1 MAQRITQYQ
10 FPVLFT
16 LFLIGFLAPATH
28 AQTPVATRLTSGLD
42 VGFGFKTNTYS
53 PSATYY
59 QLLNIG
65 EKKLFSV
72 GYTVRFASLYIDNQ
86 NFYTAPA
93 RLTRGG
99 TGFYALTAPLQLQNI
114 DTLRM
119 DYASNTSLNFGI
131 RAQVNLGRV
140 EIGAS
145 ADLLGFVFGRMR
157 TGRVISS
164 GGGIQLT
171 NQAGADSARLPFRG
185 DAQFQSARS
194 RGGNIRLLGDNDR
207 GTLATEVFGRVRINQ
222 RLGVKVGYQ
231 WITTETRLRVID
243 AVSNNDRFRYRA
255 GLAYLALSF
264 PFFN

>member
-1 MAQRITQYQ
+1 MAQRITRYQ
-10 FPVLFT
+10 LPILST
-16 LFLIGFLAPATH
+16 LFLIGFLISGVH
-28 AQTPVATRLTSGLD
+28 AQTPVSTRLTSGLD
-42 VGFGFKTNTYS
+42 LGFGYKANTYA

-99 TGFYALTAPLQLQNI
+99 TGFYALTAPLKQQNI

-119 DYASNTSLNFGI
+119 DYASNTSLNLGI

-145 ADLLGFVFGRMR
+145 ADLLGFVFGRTR
-157 TGRVISS
+157 TGRVVSS
-164 GGGIQLT
+164 TGAIQLT
-171 NQAGADSARLPFRG
+171 NQAGADSVRVPFRG
-185 DAQFQSARS
+185 EAQFQSTQAR
-194 RGGNIRLLGDNDR
+194 GFNVRLLGDNDR

-222 RLGVKVGYQ
+222 RMGVKIGYQ
-231 WITTETRLRVID
+231 WVTTETRLRVVDVIAD
-243 AVSNNDRFRYRA
+243 NDRFRYRA
-255 GLAYLALSF
+255 GLAYVALSF
-264 PFFN
+264 PFFD

>member
-1 MAQRITQYQ
+1 MVKRITRYQ
-10 FPVLFT
+10 FPIFST
-16 LFLIGFLAPATH
+16 LFLIEFLISGAQ
-28 AQTPVATRLTSGLD
+28 AQTPVSTRLTSGLD
-42 VGFGFKTNTYS
+42 VGLAYKTNTYA

-72 GYTVRFASLYIDNQ
+72 GYTMRFASLYIDNQ

-93 RLTRGG
+93 RLTRDG
-99 TGFYALTAPLQLQNI
+99 TSFYALTAPLKQQNI

-119 DYASNTSLNFGI
+119 DYASNTSLNLGI

-145 ADLLGFVFGRMR
+145 ADLLGFVFGRTR

-164 GGGIQLT
+164 TGAIQLT
-171 NQAGADSARLPFRG
+171 NQAGADSIRVPFRG
-185 DAQFQSARS
+185 EAQFQSTRAR
-194 RGGNIRLLGDNDR
+194 GVNVRLLGDNDM
-207 GTLATEVFGRVRINQ
+207 GTLATEIFGRVRINQ

-231 WITTETRLRVID
+231 WITTETRLRVVD
-243 AVSNNDRFRYRA
+243 VVSNNDRFRYRA
-255 GLAYLALSF
+255 GLGYVALSF
-264 PFFN
+264 PFFD

>member
-1 MAQRITQYQ
+1 MAQQPNRHRS
-10 FPVLFT
+10 PVFFALLF
-16 LFLIGFLAPATH
+16 FGFLAPDAH
-28 AQTPVATRLTSGLD
+28 AQTPVSTRLTSGLD
-42 VGFGFKTNTYS
+42 LGFGYKTNTYA

-99 TGFYALTAPLQLQNI
+99 TGFYALTAPLKYQNL

-119 DYASNTSLNFGI
+119 DYASNTSLNLGI

-145 ADLLGFVFGRMR
+145 ADLLGFVFGRTR

-164 GGGIQLT
+164 TGGIQLSK
-171 NQAGADSARLPFRG
+171 QGGGDSTLVPFRG
-185 DAQFQSARS
+185 EAQFQPTRAR
-194 RGGNIRLLGDNDR
+194 GFNVRLLGDNDM

-222 RLGVKVGYQ
+222 RVGVKVGYQ
-231 WITTETRLRVID
+231 WITTETRLGVVD
-243 AVSNNDRFRYRA
+243 AVSKNDRFRYRA
-255 GLAYLALSF
+255 GLAYVALSF